1 MIRFGFGGAAICIAI
16 WVPPLSAQ
24 QFDDFG
30 GSVIFEEF
38 EAPPEGITL
47 PSLSEGG
54 IIPDN
59 TDLQLG
65 DTGTGDENDDATF
78 FPGTETPVTSVSQPQ
93 TRQARRATLRALDK
107 TIGRPTDIDL
117 AVGESVVFGRIAI
130 QLIECRF
137 PAEDAASDAYANVRI
152 FDLEGNALFQGW
164 MVSSSPAL
172 NALEHPRYDVWV
184 LNCGR
189 G

>member
-1 MIRFGFGGAAICIAI
+1 MIRLGFAGGAILFALWASL
-16 WVPPLSAQ
+16 LSAQ

-30 GSVIFEEF
+30 ESAIFEEF
-38 EAPPEGITL
+38 EAPAEGITL

-54 IIPDN
+54 LISG
-59 TDLQLG
+59 G
-65 DTGTGDENDDATF
+65 DVPQTNETGTEGEDDEIF
-78 FPGTETPVTSVSQPQ
+78 FPGTETPVTSVSQP
-93 TRQARRATLRALDK
+93 TTHQARRAILRALDK
-107 TIGRPTDIDL
+107 TIGRPTDIDM

-137 PAEDAASDAYANVRI
+137 PAEDAASDAYANVRV
-152 FDLEGNALFQGW
+152 FDLEGNPLFQGW

-184 LNCGR
+184 LNCGT